1 MTSEQKKLKEIATC
15 HLSQARE
22 TDKGKVL
29 LAIDRTTTILV
40 KAELVQTKSLQE
52 QYRQKYIQKINS
64 KQRTR

>member
-1 MTSEQKKLKEIATC
+1 MTSEQKKLKEIANR